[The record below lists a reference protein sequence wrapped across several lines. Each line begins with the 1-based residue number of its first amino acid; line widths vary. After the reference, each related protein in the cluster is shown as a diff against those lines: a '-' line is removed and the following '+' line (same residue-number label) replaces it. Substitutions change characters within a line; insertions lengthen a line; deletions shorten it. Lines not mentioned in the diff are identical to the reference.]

1 MCGGGSRA
9 ELGIEGAFGVNQ
21 IVKKEDQEELQLQ
34 FGVYGSAGFRPRL
47 DCLGVKIGRAPG

>member
-1 MCGGGSRA
+1 M
-9 ELGIEGAFGVNQ
+9 GIEGAFGVNQ